1 MESIAAIKKFNGTG
15 PQGLNS
21 NEYVIAV
28 FQFFNTGG
36 QTKSSMVD

>member
-1 MESIAAIKKFNGTG
+1 MESIRAIKKFKGTG

-28 FQFFNTGG
+28 FQFFNTGE
-36 QTKSSMVD
+36 QNKTSMVD